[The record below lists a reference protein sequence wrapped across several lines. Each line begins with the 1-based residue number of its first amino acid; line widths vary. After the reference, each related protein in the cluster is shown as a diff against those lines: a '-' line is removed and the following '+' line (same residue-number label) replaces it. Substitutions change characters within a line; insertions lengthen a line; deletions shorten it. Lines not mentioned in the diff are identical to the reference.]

1 MCVGPE
7 PLQTSGCVRNG
18 PWQRATSPRGR
29 LTLAEGFG
37 YAKHPSLSVT
47 CTTLPY
53 TTTFVLEFS
62 KALSA
67 SSRLN
72 TLAKGCYNVT
82 TLPGTQLSY
91 AGQAGWDKCPWPRGC
106 RTSGQAILV
115 KFCFRVT
122 LFGHGSRITM
132 HEMIWND
139 QHMSQNSTWMN
150 LSCAM
155 PVWMFL

>member
-37 YAKHPSLSVT
+37 YAKHPSLYLT

-53 TTTFVLEFS
+53 TTTFVLGILQS
-62 KALSA
+62 TVSIIQTQYAGQRVLQ
-67 SSRLN
+67 
-72 TLAKGCYNVT
+72 YVT

-91 AGQAGWDKCPWPRGC
+91 AGQAGWDKCP
-106 RTSGQAILV
+106 
-115 KFCFRVT
+115 
-122 LFGHGSRITM
+122 
-132 HEMIWND
+132 
-139 QHMSQNSTWMN
+139 
-150 LSCAM
+150 
-155 PVWMFL
+155 